1 MALPGLLLLDEEVGA
16 PLPPPILRSV
26 PDEAVAR
33 GPRPAGSLPA
43 RGVVLVADD
52 DDPLRETVVEI
63 LSLEGYTV
71 LQADDGEEA
80 LEVLRRHEVDV
91 LVLDLA
97 MPRVD
102 GLAVLTNLGARR
114 PKVILYS
121 AFEYFTFDQLEQMG
135 VRREVFRLL
144 RKPVPPPALLNAIA
158 EALAE

>member
-1 MALPGLLLLDEEVGA
+1 MGLPGLLLLDEEVGA
-16 PLPPPILRSV
+16 PPPPILRSV
-26 PDEAVAR
+26 PNEAVGG
-33 GPRPAGSLPA
+33 GPRPAGPPVA
-43 RGVVLVADD
+43 RGVILVADD
-52 DDPLRETVVEI
+52 DDPLRETVAEI

-80 LEVLRRHEVDV
+80 LDVLRRNEVDV

-121 AFEYFTFDQLEQMG
+121 AFEYFTFDQLDQMG
-135 VRREVFRLL
+135 FRREVFRLL
-144 RKPVPPPALLNAIA
+144 RKPVPPPALLHAVA